1 MLSSSFDL
9 STCFLAALHAIDSMS
24 KRPLD
29 QKSTVRK
36 RSSLKRPATKQ
47 TPQIPANTEAT
58 MHDSGNASILRCSDA
73 AVQPDAA
80 TEHISIAWLSTSDDV
95 TLIAI
100 FEHFAYCYVAMP
112 MVGTCKRIFNTWTR
126 KRRQLA
132 LEILTNLLSW
142 LQYRLSWLHSA
153 KLISRDDGTVAIR
166 NILLPLRD
174 IESLIR

>member
-1 MLSSSFDL
+1 
-9 STCFLAALHAIDSMS
+9 MS

-29 QKSTVRK
+29 QKSPVRK

-47 TPQIPANTEAT
+47 TLQIPANTEAT
-58 MHDSGNASILRCSDA
+58 MHDSRNASILRSSDA

-100 FEHFAYCYVAMP
+100 FEHFAYCYIAMP

-126 KRRQLA
+126 KRRQIA
-132 LEILTNLLSW
+132 LEELARLKSWLINLRYQALTNLQESG
-142 LQYRLSWLHSA
+142 S
-153 KLISRDDGTVAIR
+153 VAIR
-166 NILLPLRD
+166 DIYLPLCE
-174 IESLIR
+174 IERLIR

>member
-1 MLSSSFDL
+1 
-9 STCFLAALHAIDSMS
+9 MS

-29 QKSTVRK
+29 PKSTVRK
-36 RSSLKRPATKQ
+36 RSTLKRPATKQ

-112 MVGTCKRIFNTWTR
+112 IVGTCKSIFNTWTR

-132 LEILTNLLSW
+132 LEILTKLRTWLEYRELSHCLLFK
-142 LQYRLSWLHSA
+142 RN
-153 KLISRDDGTVAIR
+153 DGTVAIR

>member
-29 QKSTVRK
+29 QKSPVRK

-47 TPQIPANTEAT
+47 TPQIPAKTEAT
-58 MHDSGNASILRCSDA
+58 MHDSENASILRCSDA

-95 TLIAI
+95 TLEQYLHKEQYLHVEYFNADSWNMQKYFQYLDKEATAIGIANI
-100 FEHFAYCYVAMP
+100 DE
-112 MVGTCKRIFNTWTR
+112 
-126 KRRQLA
+126 
-132 LEILTNLLSW
+132 
-142 LQYRLSWLHSA
+142 SA
-153 KLISRDDGTVAIR
+153 KLASRTRVKP
-166 NILLPLRD
+166 LLAVPKERWNRCNSQHLT
-174 IESLIR
+174 SFT

>member
-29 QKSTVRK
+29 PKSTVRK
-36 RSSLKRPATKQ
+36 RSTLKRPATKQ

-58 MHDSGNASILRCSDA
+58 MHESGNASILRCSDA

-112 MVGTCKRIFNTWTR
+112 MVGTCKRIFTTWIMLQCWLFSLQKSSGNVR
-126 KRRQLA
+126 LLNRQ
-132 LEILTNLLSW
+132 ESGNVGCIVGQSQRHPRETLS
-142 LQYRLSWLHSA
+142 
-153 KLISRDDGTVAIR
+153 
-166 NILLPLRD
+166 
-174 IESLIR
+174 

>member
-1 MLSSSFDL
+1 M
-9 STCFLAALHAIDSMS
+9 
-24 KRPLD
+24 
-29 QKSTVRK
+29 
-36 RSSLKRPATKQ
+36 
-47 TPQIPANTEAT
+47 
-58 MHDSGNASILRCSDA
+58 
-73 AVQPDAA
+73 
-80 TEHISIAWLSTSDDV
+80 AWLSTIDDV

-100 FEHFAYCYVAMP
+100 FEHFANCYAAMP

-142 LQYRLSWLHSA
+142 LQEREFSHCLLF
-153 KLISRDDGTVAIR
+153 KRNDGTVAIR

>member
-29 QKSTVRK
+29 QKSPVRK

-47 TPQIPANTEAT
+47 TLQIPANTEAT

-80 TEHISIAWLSTSDDV
+80 TEHISIAWLSTIDDV
-95 TLIAI
+95 TLISI
-100 FEHFAYCYVAMP
+100 FEHFANCYVSMP
-112 MVGTCKRIFNTWTR
+112 IVGTCRRIFITWTR
-126 KRRQLA
+126 NRRQIA
-132 LEILTNLLSW
+132 LEELARLQSW
-142 LQYRLSWLHSA
+142 LDEGELRTVRLLNRQDGGNVRIRVVSHALCE
-153 KLISRDDGTVAIR
+153 IRD
-166 NILLPLRD
+166 
-174 IESLIR
+174 LIR

>member
-29 QKSTVRK
+29 QKSPVRK

-100 FEHFAYCYVAMP
+100 FEHFAYCYIAMP
-112 MVGTCKRIFNTWTR
+112 IVGTCKSIFNTWTR

-132 LEILTNLLSW
+132 LQILTNLRSLLQERELSHC
-142 LQYRLSWLHSA
+142 LLYQRN
-153 KLISRDDGTVAIR
+153 DGTVAIR
-166 NILLPLRD
+166 NILLPLCA